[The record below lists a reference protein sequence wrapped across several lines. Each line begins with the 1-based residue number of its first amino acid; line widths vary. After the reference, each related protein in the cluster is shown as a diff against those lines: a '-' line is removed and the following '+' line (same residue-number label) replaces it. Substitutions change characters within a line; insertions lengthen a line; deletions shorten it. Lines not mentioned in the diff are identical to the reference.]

1 MAVRLLQT
9 QSAATNLKK
18 FTFSCWIK
26 RSKISSSMNF
36 FVSHESASD
45 EMQFRFN
52 SNDTLEF
59 THYPNYGSTGYQ
71 GRLITNRVF
80 RDVSGWYNIVIA
92 YDSAQATN
100 SNRLKMYVNGVQET
114 SFSTTDYPDQNTDGA
129 FGTSSYQ
136 FCIGTVSPTSTGD
149 AFDGLM
155 SHAIFTD
162 GYVYDASTFGS
173 TDSTTGEWK
182 INTSPSVTYGNNG
195 FFILKDSASVTD
207 QSGNSNNFTVSSGT
221 ITSTKDCP
229 SNVFATWNNL
239 ARATAA
245 GIQANGIGNGNTY
258 IATVAQNDNYSFAS
272 TLAFPGTGKFYMEF
286 KVGNIGTDYA
296 VGIGEVEAM
305 LPSLQSSNPF
315 KYCNNAKGWAYT
327 KSGNK
332 ETGGSGS
339 SYGNSFTSY
348 DYIGLAYNNGALWFS
363 KNGTWQNN
371 ATISEINAGTT
382 TYAAFTGIDTSAQY
396 FIMFAGY
403 NDAMIEMN
411 AGNGAFRGTQAG
423 SNNPSSGDTG
433 ALFKYT
439 VPTGYQPLSTKGLN
453 S

>member
-229 SNVFATWNNL
+229 SNVFAILNPLGNSNASNTL
-239 ARATAA
+239 AH
-245 GIQANGIGNGNTY
+245 GNTQHSCS
-258 IATVAQNDNYSFAS
+258 TNWCGFAS
-272 TLAFPGTGKFYMEF
+272 SIGALAGKYYAEI
-286 KVGNIGTDYA
+286 KVTDKDN
-296 VGIGEVEAM
+296 VSMGVC
-305 LPSLQSSNPF
+305 QSNGDTFANLSTPL
-315 KYCNNAKGWAYT
+315 
-327 KSGNK
+327 
-332 ETGGSGS
+332 
-339 SYGNSFTSY
+339 GNSSP
-348 DYIGLAYNNGALWFS
+348 IVIAKRSLL
-363 KNGTWQNN
+363 
-371 ATISEINAGTT
+371 
-382 TYAAFTGIDTSAQY
+382 
-396 FIMFAGY
+396 
-403 NDAMIEMN
+403 
-411 AGNGAFRGTQAG
+411 
-423 SNNPSSGDTG
+423 
-433 ALFKYT
+433 
-439 VPTGYQPLSTKGLN
+439 
-453 S
+453 

>member
-1 MAVRLLQT
+1 MASTSLTRTVSSTGNTFKGTL
-9 QSAATNLKK
+9 SA
-18 FTFSCWIK
+18 WIK
-26 RSKISSSMNF
+26 RSEISTEQYIFENYETSGNRF
-36 FVSHESASD
+36 FV
-45 EMQFRFN
+45 RFL
-52 SNDTLEF
+52 STGQLGMETLQG
-59 THYPNYGSTGYQ
+59 GSTVMQINTLG
-71 GRLITNRVF
+71 VF
-80 RDVSGWYNIVIA
+80 RDTSAWYHIVIGI
-92 YDSAQATN
+92 DSTLATA
-100 SNRLKMYVNGVQET
+100 SDRVKVYINGVQQTSYNDET
-114 SFSTTDYPDQNTDGA
+114 QPPQNQNMSINEGNPTYVTVGRKYGA
-129 FGTSSYQ
+129 SNY
-136 FCIGTVSPTSTGD
+136 
-149 AFDGLM
+149 FDGIM
-155 SHAIFTD
+155 SHVHWID
-162 GYVYDASTFGS
+162 GTQYAASDFGS
-173 TDSTTGEWK
+173 TDSTTGQWK
-182 INTSPSVTYGNNG
+182 INVSPSVTYGTNG
-195 FFILKDSASVTD
+195 FFVLKDGNSTTD
-207 QSGNSNNFTVSSGT
+207 QSGQSNNLSSSGT
-221 ITSTKDCP
+221 LTSTKDCP
-229 SNVFATWNNL
+229 SNVYTTWNNL
-239 ARATAA
+239 NRATSAA
-245 GIQANGIGNGNTY
+245 IQANGIGNGNTY
-258 IATVAQNDNYSFAS
+258 LATVAQNDNYSFAS